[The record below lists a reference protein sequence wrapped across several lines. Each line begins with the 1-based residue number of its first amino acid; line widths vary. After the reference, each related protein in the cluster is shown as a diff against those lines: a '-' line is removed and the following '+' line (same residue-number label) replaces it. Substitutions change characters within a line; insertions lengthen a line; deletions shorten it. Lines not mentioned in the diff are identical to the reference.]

1 MQDRQEEQWGND
13 LNDDRWE
20 GQADPNGRNTVQT
33 PQPVN
38 YGSQRRGS
46 RGILLPAILAAV
58 SVTCLVVV
66 LALTGAFDWITDGGD
81 TSSSD
86 DPPVQQQSMSVVVTS
101 DEEDEAEKEEEPAK
115 QEEESSTKKEAEP
128 AAEQAAPATTT
139 TQEAAPVQQESTPEV
154 YVSRDNATILT
165 ANTEAGVNFRQ
176 YPRYA
181 SDVVGGTTGYERIY
195 WSGSYGEGY
204 GSDGII
210 HQWYYVESESGSRG
224 YVRSDLVHEVTASDS
239 SSTSSDYIILVANT
253 SAGVN
258 FRQYPRY
265 ASDVVGGTY
274 GYEYMYWDG
283 SYGEGYG
290 SDGIIHQWYYVF
302 KANGECG
309 YVRSD
314 LVHQI

>member
-139 TQEAAPVQQESTPEV
+139 TQEAARGLR
-154 YVSRDNATILT
+154 YVLQARGRLNRDGGALLRRHDALGGRDRMGVGYGLVI
-165 ANTEAGVNFRQ
+165 AAIVDDGVNDFGRHLIWRVFHHMLLSRVYLQFRITHAM
-176 YPRYA
+176 RRA
-181 SDVVGGTTGYERIY
+181 
-195 WSGSYGEGY
+195 
-204 GSDGII
+204 
-210 HQWYYVESESGSRG
+210 
-224 YVRSDLVHEVTASDS
+224 
-239 SSTSSDYIILVANT
+239 
-253 SAGVN
+253 
-258 FRQYPRY
+258 
-265 ASDVVGGTY
+265 
-274 GYEYMYWDG
+274 
-283 SYGEGYG
+283 
-290 SDGIIHQWYYVF
+290 
-302 KANGECG
+302 
-309 YVRSD
+309 
-314 LVHQI
+314 